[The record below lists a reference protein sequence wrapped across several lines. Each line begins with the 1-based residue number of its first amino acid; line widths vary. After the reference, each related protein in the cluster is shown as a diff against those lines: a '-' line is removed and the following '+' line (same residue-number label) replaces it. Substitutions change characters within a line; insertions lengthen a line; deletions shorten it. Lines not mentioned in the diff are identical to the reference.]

1 MEPVFLERIWMGQP
15 AQSWGSLTMDPS
27 PDSSRPL
34 RREKEHVYLSIHLH
48 HEVNF
53 GVISLNITDLKD
65 FQFKIT
71 ISVESFGVRQSWIQI
86 MPLSLLNGAI
96 LGSKLLSLS
105 PKTQFFQLYN
115 GYHYHHNYFISVF
128 SGWNENI
135 NKFMEVPKLGQYPG
149 QKARPMHI
157 RQYSPLYHHMFYSLY
172 RYILKRMG
180 IRPGLDGWILP
191 GVHRCGMPMW
201 HAPCHAEKE
210 QCIMDLKI
218 ASRKNILNLEQV
230 SFVILTNILRLPF
243 LV

>member
-1 MEPVFLERIWMGQP
+1 
-15 AQSWGSLTMDPS
+15 
-27 PDSSRPL
+27 
-34 RREKEHVYLSIHLH
+34 
-48 HEVNF
+48 
-53 GVISLNITDLKD
+53 
-65 FQFKIT
+65 
-71 ISVESFGVRQSWIQI
+71 

-128 SGWNENI
+128 WGWNENI
-135 NKFMEVPKLGQYPG
+135 SEFMEVPKLGQYPG
-149 QKARPMHI
+149 QRTRPTHI

-172 RYILKRMG
+172 GYILKRMG
-180 IRPGLDGWILP
+180 IRPGLDGWILS

-230 SFVILTNILRLPF
+230 SFVILTNILWLPF